1 MRKLVLVGLGVVA
14 LGVAGAAVQQ
24 EALKR
29 TPLQKAEFPGDQWVT
44 QTMLVEIAAGGMA
57 PRHTHPGIEV
67 TYVMEGE
74 GDLLV
79 DGQPDR
85 HLKAGDSFQVPAGVV
100 HAARNT
106 GSVPE
111 KLLVTY
117 VVEKGKPLATP
128 AP

>member
-14 LGVAGAAVQQ
+14 LGVAGAAAQQ

-29 TPLQKAEFPGDQWVT
+29 TPLQKVEFPSDPWVT
-44 QTMLVEIAAGGMA
+44 QTMLVEIAAGA
-57 PRHTHPGIEV
+57 TVPRHTHPGIEV

-74 GDLLV
+74 GDLMV
-79 DGQPDR
+79 QGQPDR
-85 HLKAGDSFQVPAGVV
+85 HLKAGDSFNVPAGVP
-100 HAARNT
+100 HSARNT
-106 GSVPE
+106 GSGPE

-117 VVEKGKPLATP
+117 VVDKTKPLASP